1 MKCILVGN
9 YGVGNVG
16 DEALKEY
23 FLSAFPEFEWSVLQ
37 ERSVSGALPR
47 LPAGL
52 RSFCTTPWW
61 KTISAIKRSDAVI
74 FGGGSLFTDTE
85 SPFACLLWFLH
96 AWVATICRT
105 PYFLAFQG
113 IGPFR
118 TKWGRGLAMW
128 SVKHSAYVSLRDE
141 ESVVRLTDF
150 TMNTKCIRTFD
161 PVILSI
167 RKSFSVRSQN
177 VITIIPRSN
186 SKSKFIQAVQNVLA
200 KQKSAHISI
209 LLMQPDDSREKA
221 VADTLLRLCK
231 GRGSVTALSS
241 FEELCENVAQSS
253 SVLTERYHGAL
264 AALALRVPVK
274 IITMAE
280 GDKLSSLRMYA
291 EGVSPIEEMFT
302 LARHG
307 EDTLRAAL
315 QTLSQ

>member
-1 MKCILVGN
+1 V
-9 YGVGNVG
+9 V
-16 DEALKEY
+16 
-23 FLSAFPEFEWSVLQ
+23 
-37 ERSVSGALPR
+37 
-47 LPAGL
+47 
-52 RSFCTTPWW
+52 
-61 KTISAIKRSDAVI
+61 
-74 FGGGSLFTDTE
+74 FGGGSLFTDVE
-85 SPFACLLWFLH
+85 SSHACFLWFIH
-96 AWVATICRT
+96 AWTSFMVGT

-118 TKWGRGLAMW
+118 TKWGRRLAMW
-128 SVKHSAYVSLRDE
+128 TVKHAAYVSLRDE
-141 ESVVRLTDF
+141 ESVVRLADF

-161 PVILSI
+161 PAILLI

-200 KQKSAHISI
+200 QQKSAHISI

-221 VADTLLRLCK
+221 VADILLQLCK
-231 GRGSVTALSS
+231 GRGFVTALSS
-241 FEELCENVAQSS
+241 FDELCENVAQSS
-253 SVLTERYHGAL
+253 LVLTERYHGAL

-291 EGVSPIEEMFT
+291 EGISPIGEMFS

-307 EDTLRAAL
+307 EDTLRHAL
-315 QTLSQ
+315 HALS